1 MAGEVPPLNVEVLVS
16 LGNLTNAVNQAT
28 EGLNKIG
35 NTAKAQESK
44 FGSLKTT
51 MVGVFAG
58 NILAEGMNKVVEGLK
73 GIGDAVIKTQAAQA
87 NLQTSVRDV
96 GQNFVAATP
105 MIESYAKKM
114 TDLGFTHAE
123 TYAAIAKLTT
133 ATGSV
138 VTATNAMGV
147 AADLARTKNM
157 SLMDATELLA
167 RSTAGGA
174 KGLQD
179 LNIKMGV
186 TIPKA
191 ASFADILAIVEN
203 RTHGA
208 ADAFSQTLGGQLDI
222 TKAKFDDMQVA
233 LGEKLVPTITKL
245 ANFINNT
252 LFPAIEKFGK
262 VLSDLKTPLEFVTGA
277 MIAIFAAPKIDALL
291 AAIRSIAVAWGLVAK
306 SAEEAAAAEAAAGA
320 RGAVAGLVRAVVA
333 NPITAMVGIAAAT
346 GYGFY
351 KAGTDQGPPQKPTIG
366 GKGGAAAMAL
376 YKEQLAAYNAS
387 QPKQNMFAY
396 EYQNTE
402 NSAAAIGG
410 GRTPVDLKAAAAA
423 AKAAKDRQ
431 DKIKTQLDALH
442 KLEQDYADRSA
453 VIQRDHAQQ
462 VEKINRDSD
471 QRIEQMKRDHNVA
484 IAKLDLSLKDQQNS
498 ILDTYNQN
506 VINAQNAAADQQ
518 LAIVKQSIALMT
530 SAFEN
535 ATKFDI
541 ATLFSP
547 TGTTTGLIAAMQSQ
561 LKTVVQFQK
570 DIGDLAGK
578 GYSQAFIDQIIAQ
591 GSIVGDQMAQALLKA
606 DPTTTGT
613 IQDLYKNI
621 QDASG
626 HGLDALATQ
635 MNQGGKLATDQLTAS
650 YAQVSTDL
658 NTTLVN
664 LAKDRDKSMADA
676 LKSYQTQL
684 ADLNT
689 SYNNSLAD
697 ANQALQNSLADAQV
711 SFNNQMDDLL
721 ASTLKSLA
729 GIKAALAAL
738 KVASVTT
745 TIPTTT
751 SVPAGTFTSA
761 PLTYTTAGGFSVPN
775 AAPIGPGLTI
785 HAPITVDG
793 STAPSQIQ
801 SSVLS
806 LAKLGA
812 LANGSGTGY

>member
-1 MAGEVPPLNVEVLVS
+1 MAGDIPPLNVEVLVS
-16 LGNLTNAVNQAT
+16 LGNLTSAVNQAT

-51 MVGVFAG
+51 MLGVFG
-58 NILAEGMNKVVEGLK
+58 GTLMAEGINKVIEGLK
-73 GIGDAVIKTQAAQA
+73 GMGDAVVKTERAQA
-87 NLQTSVRDV
+87 NLQTAVKDT
-96 GQNFVAATP
+96 GQNFAAATP
-105 MIESYAKKM
+105 VIESYAKKM
-114 TDLGFTHAE
+114 MDLGFTHDQ
-123 TYAAIAKLTT
+123 TYASIAKLTA

-138 VTATNAMGV
+138 TTATNAMNV
-147 AADLARTKNM
+147 VADLARFKNM
-157 SLMDATELLA
+157 SLADATDVLA

-174 KGLQD
+174 LGLRD
-179 LNIKMGV
+179 LGIKMGL
-186 TIPKA
+186 TIPKGS
-191 ASFADILAIVEN
+191 SFADILQAVET
-203 RTHGA
+203 RARGA
-208 ADAFSQTLGGQLDI
+208 ADAFAGTLGGQLDI
-222 TKAKFDDMQVA
+222 TKAKFDDMQVS
-233 LGEKLVPTITKL
+233 LGEKLVPAITKL
-245 ANFINNT
+245 ANWINET
-252 LFPAIEKFGK
+252 LFPALEKFGK
-262 VLSDLKTPLEFVTGA
+262 VLSDLKTPLELVTSA
-277 MIAIFAAPKIDALL
+277 MIALFVAPKIDALI
-291 AAIRSIAVAWGLVAK
+291 AVIRSIAVAWGLV
-306 SAEEAAAAEAAAGA
+306 EGAATKAAVAEATAASEGT
-320 RGAVAGLVRAVVA
+320 VAGLVRAVIA
-333 NPITAMVGIAAAT
+333 NPITAMTAIAAGT
-346 GYGFY
+346 GYEFY
-351 KAGTDQGPPQKPTIG
+351 KAGTDKGPPQKPVIG
-366 GKGGAAAMAL
+366 GKGGAAAMAQ
-376 YKEQLAAYNAS
+376 YEKELAAYNAR
-387 QPKQNMFAY
+387 QPKPNIFAY
-396 EYQNTE
+396 QYQNTD
-402 NSAAAIGG
+402 NCAAIGA
-410 GRTPVDLKAAAAA
+410 GRTPVNLAAQAAA
-423 AKAAKDRQ
+423 AKAAKDHA
-431 DKIKTQLDALH
+431 DKVKTQIDALH
-442 KLEQDYADRSA
+442 KLEQDYADKSA
-453 VIQRDHAQQ
+453 IIKRDHAQQ

-506 VINAQNAAADQQ
+506 VINAQKAAADQQ
-518 LAIVKQSIALMT
+518 LAIVNQSIALMT

-547 TGTTTGLIAAMQSQ
+547 TGTTTGLIAAMQNQ
-561 LKTVVQFQK
+561 LKTIVQFQK

-591 GSIVGDQMAQALLKA
+591 GSTVGDQMAQSLLKA

-658 NTTLVN
+658 NVTLVN

-676 LKSYQTQL
+676 LKSYQSQL

-697 ANQALQNSLADAQV
+697 ASQALQNSLADAQV
-711 SFNNQMDDLL
+711 SFNNQMNDLL
-721 ASTLKSLA
+721 ATTLKSLA
-729 GIKAALAAL
+729 SIKAALAAL

-751 SVPAGTFTSA
+751 PVPTGTFTSA
-761 PLTYTTAGGFSVPN
+761 PLSYTSAGGFSVPN

-785 HAPITVDG
+785 NAPITVDG
-793 STAPSQIQ
+793 STSASQIQ
-801 SSVLS
+801 SNLLM
-806 LAKLGA
+806 LAKF
-812 LANGSGTGY
+812 GSGTGSGY

>member
-1 MAGEVPPLNVEVLVS
+1 MAGDIPPLNVEVLVS
-16 LGNLTNAVNQAT
+16 LGNLTSAVNQAT

-51 MVGVFAG
+51 MLGVFG
-58 NILAEGMNKVVEGLK
+58 GTLMAEGINKVIEGLK
-73 GIGDAVIKTQAAQA
+73 GMGDAVVKTERAQA
-87 NLQTSVRDV
+87 NLQIAVKDT
-96 GQNFVAATP
+96 GQNFAAATP
-105 MIESYAKKM
+105 VIESYAKKM
-114 TDLGFTHAE
+114 MDLGFTHDQ
-123 TYAAIAKLTT
+123 TYASIAKLTA

-138 VTATNAMGV
+138 TTATNAMNV
-147 AADLARTKNM
+147 VADLARFKNM
-157 SLMDATELLA
+157 SLADAADLLA

-174 KGLQD
+174 RGLAD
-179 LNIKMGV
+179 LGIKMGL
-186 TIPKA
+186 TIPKGS
-191 ASFADILAIVEN
+191 SFADILQAIET
-203 RTHGA
+203 RARGA
-208 ADAFSQTLGGQLDI
+208 ADAFAGTLGGQLDI
-222 TKAKFDDMQVA
+222 TKAKFDDMQVS
-233 LGEKLVPTITKL
+233 LGEKLVPAITKL
-245 ANFINNT
+245 ANWINET
-252 LFPAIEKFGK
+252 LFPALEKFGK
-262 VLSDLKTPLEFVTGA
+262 VLSDLKTPLELVTSA
-277 MIAIFAAPKIDALL
+277 MIALFVAPKIDALI
-291 AAIRSIAVAWGLVAK
+291 AVIRSIAVAWGLVEGAATK
-306 SAEEAAAAEAAAGA
+306 AAVAEAAAASEGT
-320 RGAVAGLVRAVVA
+320 VAGLVRAVIA
-333 NPITAMVGIAAAT
+333 NPITAMAAIAAGT
-346 GYGFY
+346 GYEFY
-351 KAGTDQGPPQKPTIG
+351 KAGTDKGPPQKPIIG
-366 GKGGAAAMAL
+366 GKGGAAAMAQ
-376 YKEQLAAYNAS
+376 YEKELAAYNAR
-387 QPKQNMFAY
+387 QPKPNIFAY
-396 EYQNTE
+396 QYQNTD
-402 NSAAAIGG
+402 NGAAIGA
-410 GRTPVDLKAAAAA
+410 GRTPVNLAAQAAA
-423 AKAAKDRQ
+423 AKAAKDHA
-431 DKIKTQLDALH
+431 DKVKTQIDALH
-442 KLEQDYADRSA
+442 KLEQDYADKSA
-453 VIQRDHAQQ
+453 IIQRDHAQQ

-471 QRIEQMKRDHNVA
+471 QRIAQIKRDHNQA
-484 IAKLDLSLKDQQNS
+484 LLKLDQSLLDQQNS

-506 VINAQNAAADQQ
+506 VINAQKAAADQQ

-547 TGTTTGLIAAMQSQ
+547 TGTTTGLIAAMQNQ
-561 LKTVVQFQK
+561 LKTIVQFQK

-591 GSIVGDQMAQALLKA
+591 GSTVGDQMAQSLLKA

-658 NTTLVN
+658 NVTLVN

-676 LKSYQTQL
+676 LKSYQSQL

-711 SFNNQMDDLL
+711 SFNNQMNDLL
-721 ASTLKSLA
+721 ATTLKSLA
-729 GIKAALAAL
+729 SIKAALAAL

-751 SVPAGTFTSA
+751 PVPTGTFTSA
-761 PLTYTTAGGFSVPN
+761 PLSYTSAGGFSVPN

-793 STAPSQIQ
+793 STSPAQIQ
-801 SSVLS
+801 SNLLM
-806 LAKLGA
+806 LAKF
-812 LANGSGTGY
+812 GSGTGSGY

>member
-1 MAGEVPPLNVEVLVS
+1 MAGDIPPLNVEVLVS
-16 LGNLTNAVNQAT
+16 LGNLTSAVNQAT

-51 MVGVFAG
+51 MLGVFG
-58 NILAEGMNKVVEGLK
+58 GTLMAEGINKVIEGLK
-73 GIGDAVIKTQAAQA
+73 GMGDAVVKTERAQA
-87 NLQTSVRDV
+87 NLQTAVKDT
-96 GQNFVAATP
+96 GQNFAAATP
-105 MIESYAKKM
+105 VIESYAKKM
-114 TDLGFTHAE
+114 MDLGFTHDQ
-123 TYAAIAKLTT
+123 TYASIAKLTA

-138 VTATNAMGV
+138 TTATNAMNV
-147 AADLARTKNM
+147 VADLARFKNM
-157 SLMDATELLA
+157 SLADATDVLA

-174 KGLQD
+174 LGLRD
-179 LNIKMGV
+179 LGIKMGL
-186 TIPKA
+186 TIPKGS
-191 ASFADILAIVEN
+191 SFADILQAVET
-203 RTHGA
+203 RARGA
-208 ADAFSQTLGGQLDI
+208 ADAFAGTLGGQLDI
-222 TKAKFDDMQVA
+222 TKAKFDDMQVS
-233 LGEKLVPTITKL
+233 LGEKLVPAITKL
-245 ANFINNT
+245 ANWINET
-252 LFPAIEKFGK
+252 LFPALEKFGK
-262 VLSDLKTPLEFVTGA
+262 VLSDLKTPLELVTSA
-277 MIAIFAAPKIDALL
+277 MIALFVAPKIDALI
-291 AAIRSIAVAWGLVAK
+291 AVIRSIAVAWGLV
-306 SAEEAAAAEAAAGA
+306 EGAATKAAVAEATAASEGT
-320 RGAVAGLVRAVVA
+320 VAGLVRAVIA
-333 NPITAMVGIAAAT
+333 NPITAMTAIAAGT
-346 GYGFY
+346 GYEFY
-351 KAGTDQGPPQKPTIG
+351 KAGTDKGPPQKPIIG
-366 GKGGAAAMAL
+366 GKGGAAAMAQ
-376 YKEQLAAYNAS
+376 YEKELAAYNAR
-387 QPKQNMFAY
+387 QPKPNIFAY
-396 EYQNTE
+396 QYQNTD
-402 NSAAAIGG
+402 NGAAIGA
-410 GRTPVDLKAAAAA
+410 GRTPVDLAA
-423 AKAAKDRQ
+423 AKAAKDHA
-431 DKIKTQLDALH
+431 DKVKTQIDALH
-442 KLEQDYADRSA
+442 KLEQDYADKSA
-453 VIQRDHAQQ
+453 IIKRDHAQQ

-506 VINAQNAAADQQ
+506 VINAQKAAADQQ

-547 TGTTTGLIAAMQSQ
+547 TGTTTGLIAAMQNQ
-561 LKTVVQFQK
+561 LKTIVQFQK

-591 GSIVGDQMAQALLKA
+591 GSTVGDQMAQSLLKA

-658 NTTLVN
+658 NVTLVN

-676 LKSYQTQL
+676 LKSYQSQL

-697 ANQALQNSLADAQV
+697 ASQALQNSLADAQV
-711 SFNNQMDDLL
+711 SFNNQMNDLL
-721 ASTLKSLA
+721 ATTLRSLA
-729 GIKAALAAL
+729 SIKAALAAL

-751 SVPAGTFTSA
+751 PVPTGTFTSA
-761 PLTYTTAGGFSVPN
+761 PLSYTSAGGFSVPN

-793 STAPSQIQ
+793 STSPAQIQ
-801 SSVLS
+801 SNLLM
-806 LAKLGA
+806 LAKF
-812 LANGSGTGY
+812 GSGTGSGY